1 MFSAFFVR
9 RPIFA
14 SVISIVILLAGFFGM
29 RALPVEQYP
38 QIVPPSV
45 AVTANYPGASA
56 EVVADTVASP
66 LEQAINGVDDML
78 YLQSTSSSNG
88 RLTVTVTFKIGTNP
102 DQATINVNNRVQ
114 SALSSLPEEVRRQG
128 VNVRK
133 QAATFLQVISL
144 YSPDKRFDT
153 LFMSNYALLNVVDEL
168 KRIPGVGQVTNFAG
182 QDYAMR
188 IWLRPD
194 RLSQLNLTPGDVAR
208 AIREQ
213 NAQFAAGKVGGTP
226 TAGTQPD
233 FTYTITTQGRFSE
246 VSEFENIIVRSGSGG
261 QQVRLKDVA
270 RVELGALSYDFSG
283 LHNGRPTIP
292 IGINLAPGANQ
303 LDTAKAVQQRMD
315 ELAARFPQGLS
326 YAIPYDTTRFVEV
339 SIDEVIHT
347 LAEAMVLVFAVV
359 YLFLQNWRA
368 TLIPGLAVPVSI
380 VGTFAGM
387 YIFGYSINTL
397 TLFGMV
403 LAIGIVVDDAIVVLE
418 NVERIMSQE
427 GKPPYEAT
435 LQAMKEVS
443 GPVVAIVLVLC
454 SVFIPVAFLG
464 GIAGQMYKQFAIT
477 IAISVTISGI
487 VALTLTPALCALM
500 LKPEHQHSNRFFDG
514 FNRFFDRMTASY
526 GNGVS
531 FLIRRSLLALVMFGV
546 LIGASVW
553 LFKLIPS
560 SLAPEED
567 QGYIIAATILP
578 DGAAINRTQSVM
590 NRFDKQIAANP
601 AVKDV
606 MSFAGFDILSGTNRS
621 NTGVTFITLKPW
633 DERKA
638 PNLSAQAVVGDV
650 FQKGMMVPEGLV
662 LAFNPPPI
670 SGMSSTGGFE
680 AYLQSRNGA
689 TSAELAQQAQKL
701 MMAAAKR
708 PELAGVQTTFSAN
721 VPQLNVQLDR
731 DKAKSLGV
739 AVGDV
744 FDAMSSTFGSLYVN
758 DFSKF
763 GRIFTVQL
771 QSEADFRDSVE
782 DLRNVFV
789 RGQNGQMIPLTS
801 LVTIEQRTGPEVVDR
816 YNAFPAAKFVGGPA
830 PGYSSGESLAAM
842 EQLAKEVLPDGYT
855 LAWTGSAF
863 QEKSTG
869 GSSSMVFVV
878 ALLMVFLILS
888 AQYERWTLPFAVLTA
903 VPFAVFGALLATWMR
918 GLANDVYFQVALVT
932 LIGLAAKNAILIVE
946 FAVIKMEEGMSLADA
961 AIDAA
966 KLRFRPIVMTS
977 LAFILGCVP
986 LAISSGAGS
995 ASRHAIG
1002 TGVIGGMLAATFI
1015 AALFIPLFFKLIMQ
1029 MSQGKA
1035 AKQGEKHEV

>member
-339 SIDEVIHT
+339 SINEVIST

-487 VALTLTPALCALM
+487 VAPTLTPALCALM

-578 DGAAINRTQSVM
+578 DGAAINRTQDVM

-789 RGQNGQMIPLTS
+789 RGQNGQMITLTS

-946 FAVIKMEEGMSLADA
+946 FAVIKMDEGMSLADA

-986 LAISSGAGS
+986 LAISSGAG
-995 ASRHAIG
+995 
-1002 TGVIGGMLAATFI
+1002 
-1015 AALFIPLFFKLIMQ
+1015 
-1029 MSQGKA
+1029 
-1035 AKQGEKHEV
+1035 

>member
-45 AVTANYPGASA
+45 AVTAMYPGASA
-56 EVVADTVASP
+56 EVVAETVAAP

-78 YLQSTSSSNG
+78 YLQSSSASNG

-128 VNVRK
+128 VNVSK
-133 QAATFLQVISL
+133 QASTFLQVVAL

-188 IWLRPD
+188 IWLKPD
-194 RLSQLNLTPGDVAR
+194 RLSQLGLTPGDVAR

-213 NAQFAAGKVGGTP
+213 NAQFAAGKIGATP
-226 TAGTQPD
+226 TEGKPD
-233 FTYTITTQGRFSE
+233 FTYTITTKGRFSE
-246 VSEFENIIVRSGSGG
+246 PAEFENIIVRSGSDGA
-261 QQVRLKDVA
+261 QVRLKDVA
-270 RVELGALSYDFSG
+270 RVELGALSYDFTGNYNG
-283 LHNGRPTIP
+283 LPTIP

-315 ELAARFPQGLS
+315 ELSASFPEGME
-326 YAIPYDTTRFVEV
+326 YVIPYDTTRFVEV
-339 SIDEVIHT
+339 SIEEVVKT
-347 LAEAMVLVFAVV
+347 LGEAMVLVFAVV

-387 YIFGYSINTL
+387 YLFGYSINTL

-418 NVERIMSQE
+418 NVERIMMKE

-487 VALTLTPALCALM
+487 VALTLTPALCAIM
-500 LKPEHQHSNRFFDG
+500 LKAEHQHSNRFFDG
-514 FNRFFDRMTASY
+514 FNRLFDRLTDRYSS
-526 GNGVS
+526 GVS
-531 FLIRRSLLALVMFGV
+531 FLIRRSLLALAMFAV
-546 LIGASVW
+546 LLAASAW

-578 DGAAINRTQSVM
+578 DGAAINRTQAVM
-590 NRFDKQIAANP
+590 ESFDTQIAANP

-606 MSFAGFDILSGTNRS
+606 MSFAGFDILSGANRG

-633 DERKA
+633 NERKA
-638 PNLSAQAVVGDV
+638 PELSAQAVVGDV

-670 SGMSSTGGFE
+670 SGMSATGGFE

-689 TSAELAQQAQKL
+689 TSAELAAQAQKL
-701 MMAAAKR
+701 MMEAAKR

-721 VPQLNVQLDR
+721 VPQFNVQLDR
-731 DKAKSLGV
+731 DKAKELGV
-739 AVGDV
+739 SVGDV
-744 FDAMSSTFGSLYVN
+744 FDTMSSTFGALYVN

-771 QSEADFRDSVE
+771 QSEASSRDSIE

-789 RGQNGQMIPLTS
+789 RSESGKMIPLTS
-801 LVTIEQRTGPEVVDR
+801 LVTIEQKTGPEIVDR
-816 YNAFPAAKFVGGPA
+816 FNAFPAAKFVGGPA
-830 PGYSSGESLAAM
+830 PGYSSGESLKVM
-842 EQLAKEVLPDGYT
+842 EQLAKEVLPEGYT

-869 GSSSMVFVV
+869 GSSSLVFVV
-878 ALLMVFLILS
+878 ALLMVFLILA

-946 FAVIKMEEGMSLADA
+946 FAVIKMEEGMSLAES
-961 AIDAA
+961 AIEAA

-1029 MSQGKA
+1029 LGQRKEQA
-1035 AKQGEKHEV
+1035 QGETREN